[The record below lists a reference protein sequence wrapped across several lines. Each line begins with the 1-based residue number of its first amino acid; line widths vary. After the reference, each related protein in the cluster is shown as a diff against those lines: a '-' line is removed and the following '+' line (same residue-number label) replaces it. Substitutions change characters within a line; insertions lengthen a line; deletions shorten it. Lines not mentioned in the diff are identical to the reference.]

1 MVYCCVFNAALDCI
15 FQCELLSLIS
25 SYFSSFCRIQGSTGI
40 AIPTHS
46 EKDKSSASNSAL
58 STSNSAL
65 STKERLKQ
73 AKAVFES
80 LDAAGSQRRPGQ
92 QYGRVS
98 SARLQVGMLF
108 CTVLPFS
115 IFIFYWGSGVIIPGD
130 RFH

>member
-1 MVYCCVFNAALDCI
+1 MYCSVFNAALDCI

-46 EKDKSSASNSAL
+46 EKEKSSASSSAL
-58 STSNSAL
+58 STSSGALSTSRGAL

-98 SARLQVGMLF
+98 SARLQV
-108 CTVLPFS
+108 LPF
-115 IFIFYWGSGVIIPGD
+115 FIFYWGRGFLIPGD
-130 RFH
+130 RLY